1 MHFTS
6 IINIIYKNLVSH
18 SLSNVFPVVCF
29 EKLRYFGHTCEP
41 QPLSVFSEIIN
52 IILHVMFCKSD
63 LANSAN
69 QDVSGIL
76 CKVDYFAFEYH
87 SSSAYGKYLKYFI
100 CFKLLL

>member
-1 MHFTS
+1 MYFPLFVLKSLDILATPA
-6 IINIIYKNLVSH
+6 
-18 SLSNVFPVVCF
+18 SLS
-29 EKLRYFGHTCEP
+29 
-41 QPLSVFSEIIN
+41 LSVFSEIIN

-76 CKVDYFAFEYH
+76 CEVDYFAFKYH